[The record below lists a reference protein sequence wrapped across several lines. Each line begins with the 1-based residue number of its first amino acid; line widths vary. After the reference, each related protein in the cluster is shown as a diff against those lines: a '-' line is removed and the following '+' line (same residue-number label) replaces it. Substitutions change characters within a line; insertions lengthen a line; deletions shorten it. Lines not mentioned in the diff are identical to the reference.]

1 MSRAEPVPA
10 TAYAILGLLSM
21 ADELSGYDLRRWARA
36 LRFFYVSPA
45 QSQIYSELRRLA
57 ALGWVAQREVTQEA
71 LPDKRLYR
79 TTPEGVAAL
88 RRWLEESPVEP
99 PVLKHSVALRL
110 FFGHLVR
117 PERLQTLLDGFITQ
131 TRTVLA
137 ELEQVRAELG
147 DDPHW
152 RFPAL
157 VADWGLRYYA
167 AEAETAAALLPRLPW
182 AEDPPP
188 AAP

>member
-1 MSRAEPVPA
+1 MSRAEPVPP

-57 ALGWVAQREVTQEA
+57 ALGWVAHREVAQDG

-79 TTPEGVAAL
+79 TTPEGTAAL
-88 RRWLEESPVEP
+88 RHWLEESPVEP

-110 FFGHLVR
+110 FFGHLAR
-117 PERLQTLLDGFITQ
+117 PERLRTLLDDYISR
-131 TRTVLA
+131 TRSVLA
-137 ELEQVRAELG
+137 DLEQVRAELG
-147 DDPHW
+147 DDPQW

-157 VADWGLRYYA
+157 VGDWGLRYYA
-167 AEAETAAALLPRLPW
+167 AEIDTVAALLPRLPCP
-182 AEDPPP
+182 EEPPP
-188 AAP
+188 AEG